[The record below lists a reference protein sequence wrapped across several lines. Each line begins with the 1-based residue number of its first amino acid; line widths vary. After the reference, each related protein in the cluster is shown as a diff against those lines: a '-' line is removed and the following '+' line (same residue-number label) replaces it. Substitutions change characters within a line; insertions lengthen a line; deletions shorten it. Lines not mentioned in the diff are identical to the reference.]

1 MHYVLIKFLK
11 IYQNNNGYLLIM
23 TIAKKI
29 LLIVVCLLSTN
40 YTFSQKAK
48 YVFYF
53 IGDGMGVNQ
62 VLGTEMFQSE
72 LEGNIGIKQLCF
84 TQFPVATLAT
94 TFSATN
100 GVTDSAAAGTAL
112 ATGNKTKNGAI
123 GVLKDLET
131 PVTSVASWAKKEG
144 CRVGIATNVCIDDA
158 TPSSFYAHRKNRGLY
173 YEIGTDLF
181 SAGFDFYSG
190 SDFREI
196 YDKKDS
202 LSESLYD
209 LADKNGYVI
218 SRGYDDFKKKYKSAN
233 KMILFQTEPA
243 SKKDR
248 ISLPYAIDKNIN
260 DLSLE
265 NITQS
270 ALDFLSKDL
279 TKGFFLMI
287 EGAKIDWACHSNDAA
302 TVFREVQDFD
312 KSIKIAYDFYTKHPD
327 ETLIVVTADH
337 ETGGIV
343 LGTGNY
349 KLNLQVLKNQKVSEN
364 GFTKIIN
371 NLRYKYNNNVPWS
384 VIQNYLKKYF
394 GFWDN
399 VNLTLSQEKR
409 LKDVYENSFK
419 NQDVKLEKS
428 LYTRNEPIASEAKRI
443 INEIALIGW
452 TSGGHSAG
460 YVPVFVVG
468 AGSENFKGRLN
479 NIDIPIHIAKSAG
492 YIVK

>member
-1 MHYVLIKFLK
+1 MNMAKK
-11 IYQNNNGYLLIM
+11 NLLI
-23 TIAKKI
+23 I
-29 LLIVVCLLSTN
+29 VCLLVTN
-40 YTFSQKAK
+40 YIFSQKAK

-72 LEGNIGIKQLCF
+72 LDGNIGVKQLCF

-94 TFSATN
+94 TFSATD

-112 ATGNKTKNGAI
+112 ATGNKTTNGAI
-123 GVLKDLET
+123 GILKDLET
-131 PVTSVASWAKKEG
+131 PVTSVASWAKEAG
-144 CRVGIATNVCIDDA
+144 HRVGIATNVCIDDA
-158 TPSSFYAHRKNRGLY
+158 TPSSFYAHRKSRGLY
-173 YEIGTDLF
+173 YEIGTDLLKTN
-181 SAGFDFYSG
+181 FDFYSG

-202 LSESLYD
+202 LSESLYS

-233 KMILFQTEPA
+233 KIILFQTELA

-248 ISLPYAIDKNIN
+248 LSLPYAIDRNVD

-265 NITQS
+265 HITRS

-279 TKGFFLMI
+279 SKGFFLMI

-302 TVFREVQDFD
+302 TVFHEIQDFD

-349 KLNLQVLKNQKVSEN
+349 KLNLRVLKYQKVSESD
-364 GFTKIIN
+364 FTKIIN
-371 NLRYKYNNNVPWS
+371 NLRYKYNNKVPWS
-384 VIQNYLKKYF
+384 VVQNYLKKYF
-394 GFWDN
+394 GFWGDIH
-399 VNLTLSQEKR
+399 LTLSQEQR
-409 LKDVYENSFK
+409 LKDIYEKSFK
-419 NQDVKLEKS
+419 NQNVKLEKS
-428 LYTRNEPIASEAKRI
+428 LYARNEPIASEAKRI
-443 INEIALIGW
+443 INEIALVGW

-460 YVPVFVVG
+460 YVPVFVIG
-468 AGSENFKGRLN
+468 CGSERFMGRLN
-479 NIDIPIHIAKSAG
+479 NTDIPLNIAYSAG
-492 YIVK
+492 YLTE